1 MTIPDQSL
9 VSARDGLKVA
19 IPSPLAAL
27 RPMEIGEILDE
38 AFDLYRRNFRLL
50 FGAAILVYLPIAP
63 LFILAGNDMVWSLV
77 NNILSFILG
86 MWTVGAL
93 TYAASDRLEGRP
105 ITIAQAYRR
114 GLGRLFRLC
123 SASIIGGLAVFGGL
137 LLFVIPGLI
146 VWLLFVLLSPRC
158 VLENRGG
165 VGALRR
171 AWRLSSGELWR
182 LFFLILG
189 LFVASMLFA
198 AVLMGLGA
206 LLALFLGYQQATGG
220 STAPTGPMAT
230 AVMAVIYL
238 ASSLAQGAW
247 TPFWTNTQLLAY
259 RDLRI
264 RKEAYDLEAL
274 TSAVEA
280 RVAAGRAEAM
290 APPSGPIELPAPET
304 GDRWQPE

>member
-1 MTIPDQSL
+1 MTG
-9 VSARDGLKVA
+9 RDLLPGSSRSGSERSV
-19 IPSPLAAL
+19 PSSPVAL

-50 FGAAILVYLPIAP
+50 FGTAILVYLPIAP
-63 LFILAGNDMVWSLV
+63 LSIMAGNNMVWSAV
-77 NNILSFILG
+77 NTILSFILG
-86 MWTVGAL
+86 LWTVGAL

-114 GLGRLFRLC
+114 GLGRVLRLC
-123 SASIIGGLAVFGGL
+123 SASILGGLAVIGGL

-146 VWLLFVLLSPRC
+146 VWLLFILLSPIC

-171 AWRLSSGELWR
+171 AWRLSSGEMWR
-182 LFFLILG
+182 LFFLFLG
-189 LFVASMLFA
+189 LFFASILFA
-198 AVLMGLGA
+198 SVMMGLVA
-206 LLALFLGYQQATGG
+206 LLALFLGFQQASEG
-220 STAPTGPMAT
+220 SAATGPMAT
-230 AVMAVIYL
+230 AAMAVFVL
-238 ASSLAQGAW
+238 AQSLVQGAW

-274 TSAVEA
+274 TTSIEA
-280 RVAAGRAEAM
+280 RVAAGL
-290 APPSGPIELPAPET
+290 PVPPAPAGEPIRPQASVD
-304 GDRWQPE
+304 GNPWQPG